1 MYDHI
6 LHQMR
11 DKIRANEYIGP
22 DHPTRTGPE
31 SNLMICDYCGKDG
44 AKLRYKTQVCGPK
57 NDKFLVDKV
66 PVVRCPHCHQTYMT
80 AQTAKTLDQLV
91 QQRRELA
98 RPQTLDVIEFA

>member
-1 MYDHI
+1 
-6 LHQMR
+6 
-11 DKIRANEYIGP
+11 
-22 DHPTRTGPE
+22 
-31 SNLMICDYCGKDG
+31 MICDYCGKDG

-57 NDKFLVDKV
+57 KDKFLVDKV

-98 RPQTLDVIEFA
+98 QPPNPRRHRIRLIEYYQDMGPRPRQHSLRLCP